1 MAIIGSFRSPST
13 GNAVTY
19 DEHGNHTDTG
29 IGYTQYTVAQAQ
41 PAPTTKTPVS
51 TDTTVA
57 PSTTKMSAEQN
68 SAMLDFWNKNH
79 SNAGNVMAGMT
90 RYNVGAADMAAAIG
104 QTPQQFG
111 NWLRMNGAPEGFA
124 GVTMPQQG
132 AITQGYQDS
141 LNAFL
146 GLKENPQQPAAAPL
160 TTQSPNSWG
169 GGTTIGP
176 AASGTTIGPAASGT
190 TFGPA
195 ASGTTFGPAASGT
208 TFGPAASGTTFG
220 PAASG
225 TTFGPAASGT
235 TFGPAASGTTFG
247 PLTSAAGVIQPGQTV
262 GQATAQQNPPMN
274 WGGAAQQQPA
284 FNTPVLDALYQ
295 SQQQRMTAPAPT
307 FNFQATA
314 PTAGAL
320 TQAIQGV

>member
-29 IGYTQYTVAQAQ
+29 IGYAQYTVAQAQ

-146 GLKENPQQPAAAPL
+146 GLKENPQQPASAPL

-176 AASGTTIGPAASGT
+176 AASGTTI
-190 TFGPA
+190 
-195 ASGTTFGPAASGT
+195 
-208 TFGPAASGTTFG
+208 
-220 PAASG
+220 
-225 TTFGPAASGT
+225 GPAASGT

-314 PTAGAL
+314 PNAGAL

>member
-1 MAIIGSFRSPST
+1 MAIIGFFRSPST

-19 DEHGNHTDTG
+19 DEHGKHTDTG

-68 SAMLDFWNKNH
+68 SAMLDFWNKNR

-132 AITQGYQDS
+132 AITQGYQDAV
-141 LNAFL
+141 NAFL
-146 GLKENPQQPAAAPL
+146 GFKENPRQPASAPS
-160 TTQSPNSWG
+160 TTQSPSSWG
-169 GGTTIGP
+169 GGTTI
-176 AASGTTIGPAASGT
+176 
-190 TFGPA
+190 
-195 ASGTTFGPAASGT
+195 
-208 TFGPAASGTTFG
+208 
-220 PAASG
+220 
-225 TTFGPAASGT
+225 GPAASGT

-247 PLTSAAGVIQPGQTV
+247 PLTSAAGVIQPGQAA

-284 FNTPVLDALYQ
+284 FNTPVLDALYR

-314 PTAGAL
+314 PNAGAL